1 MLSTPNHDRVT
12 DNQTSTSNM
21 KKKKKLKRKLKKYR
35 NTYFHIEAQVSDSQE
50 KGNRWG
56 KLYDSL
62 KLGTHS
68 RPLNT
73 ERESK

>member
-21 KKKKKLKRKLKKYR
+21 RKKLKRKLKKHG
-35 NTYFHIEAQVSDSQE
+35 NLYFHIEAQVSDSQE

-62 KLGTHS
+62 KLDTHS

-73 ERESK
+73 ERETK